1 MRLNDSYSSAPL
13 LQRRQDPLKGFS
25 KAPDGVVTI
34 PIFVYFLHFIFFPS
48 QILGCSHGKPR
59 NTGPRCFSSWLR
71 LWLWGHTRPLLTD
84 GDFNRFYHAK
94 WWFNHQER
102 RISPKDWGDF
112 SQKWWFISMMVEF
125 WEAGL
130 ADGWPKGAFGALSW
144 FYQPIRPTVIAVTKW
159 PMTIGYIVD
168 GLKVSIIKFPERSQ
182 RSQPPEMGVD
192 CRQVMAML
200 DWDLKP
206 WLILVT
212 ADILFFLSQFTPH
225 LSWFCLKI
233 GHPPIFPWQTTAIAW
248 GNVEPTGPDPA
259 CTLDVSTVELPAS
272 LPISAHDR
280 EIRSD
285 FAILAFHK
293 IALHMQIRAFF
304 HSSRLR
310 IFDVFF
316 QMSMLVR
323 LFLACPSQQRGG

>member
-1 MRLNDSYSSAPL
+1 MIDFGYCRY
-13 LQRRQDPLKGFS
+13 
-25 KAPDGVVTI
+25 
-34 PIFVYFLHFIFFPS
+34 FV
-48 QILGCSHGKPR
+48 
-59 NTGPRCFSSWLR
+59 
-71 LWLWGHTRPLLTD
+71 
-84 GDFNRFYHAK
+84 
-94 WWFNHQER
+94 
-102 RISPKDWGDF
+102 
-112 SQKWWFISMMVEF
+112 
-125 WEAGL
+125 
-130 ADGWPKGAFGALSW
+130 
-144 FYQPIRPTVIAVTKW
+144 
-159 PMTIGYIVD
+159 
-168 GLKVSIIKFPERSQ
+168 
-182 RSQPPEMGVD
+182 
-192 CRQVMAML
+192 
-200 DWDLKP
+200 
-206 WLILVT
+206 
-212 ADILFFLSQFTPH
+212 FLSQFTPH

-316 QMSMLVR
+316 FRCPCWWDFFWHVHLSREEGNIPTSSCREAMAFVPPVSTRPHEVR
-323 LFLACPSQQRGG
+323 LGTFPEWMV

>member
-1 MRLNDSYSSAPL
+1 MIDFGYC
-13 LQRRQDPLKGFS
+13 
-25 KAPDGVVTI
+25 I
-34 PIFVYFLHFIFFPS
+34 YFV
-48 QILGCSHGKPR
+48 
-59 NTGPRCFSSWLR
+59 
-71 LWLWGHTRPLLTD
+71 
-84 GDFNRFYHAK
+84 
-94 WWFNHQER
+94 
-102 RISPKDWGDF
+102 
-112 SQKWWFISMMVEF
+112 
-125 WEAGL
+125 
-130 ADGWPKGAFGALSW
+130 
-144 FYQPIRPTVIAVTKW
+144 
-159 PMTIGYIVD
+159 
-168 GLKVSIIKFPERSQ
+168 
-182 RSQPPEMGVD
+182 
-192 CRQVMAML
+192 
-200 DWDLKP
+200 
-206 WLILVT
+206 
-212 ADILFFLSQFTPH
+212 FLSQFTPH

-272 LPISAHDR
+272 LPISAHDG

-304 HSSRLR
+304 HSSHLR